1 MKPQIQFDSYIRF
14 AVTLHIKRPC
24 DLFILRVII
33 NWIFVDKNILVVVIE
48 RRSIH
53 HLPFLIQMKRK
64 NKISISLSFLHLF
77 RRKNTS

>member
-33 NWIFVDKNILVVVIE
+33 NWIFVDLNSATL
-48 RRSIH
+48 
-53 HLPFLIQMKRK
+53 
-64 NKISISLSFLHLF
+64 
-77 RRKNTS
+77 

>member
-33 NWIFVDKNILVVVIE
+33 NWIFVDKKHTG
-48 RRSIH
+48 RCDRAKKH
-53 HLPFLIQMKRK
+53 PPPALPNTNEEK